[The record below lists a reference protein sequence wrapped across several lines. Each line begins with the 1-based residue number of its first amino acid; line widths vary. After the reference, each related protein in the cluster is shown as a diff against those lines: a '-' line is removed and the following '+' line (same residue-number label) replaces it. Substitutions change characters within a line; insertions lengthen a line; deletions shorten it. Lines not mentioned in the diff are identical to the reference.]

1 MVFILWTIAF
11 SVKIVYISI
20 NLNIDIDEHFVL
32 YSIYVISMN
41 LISDIIPY
49 ISILETKF
57 LELFKTTHDST
68 LHDSL
73 NMETMDYE
81 NE

>member
-1 MVFILWTIAF
+1 MIFILWTIAF

-20 NLNIDIDEHFVL
+20 NLNIDIDDHVVL

-57 LELFKTTHDST
+57 LELFKTTHDAT
-68 LHDSL
+68 GNESL
-73 NMETMDYE
+73 TMETMAVDE
-81 NE
+81 D